1 MSGET
6 KAPAA
11 PKTLS
16 ESIHDAAAQIRS
28 VSKWIVAAF
37 GALGAALIGGASIVD
52 LRTLSESGQNWAS
65 FGLGLAILGVVLVI
79 APAALVL
86 APRML
91 SFDQLRRGASGEE
104 ADVAETLETTFA
116 GLLGGYSSLAEIHEE
131 RERLGSELTDVK
143 AEIGILKANPA
154 ASEEAKI
161 AMNDRT
167 TAVRQHADRL
177 NEVSTNVLSIA
188 TFIRLRAQFTRALRF
203 GLLGVALATAGAI
216 FFVTAETADQ
226 RSAEAASLSPL
237 VTAGPEPVAVALDF
251 AQDQTDRYAA
261 ILGEDCDLDAVAA
274 LVLGRDDDSRRVV
287 VLPQDECEP
296 KELDVPD
303 EAATAT
309 SVEVACR
316 FDAVESGVDC

>member
-1 MSGET
+1 MSGEK
-6 KAPAA
+6 KAPTA

-16 ESIHDAAAQIRS
+16 ESIHDAAIQIRS

-52 LRTLSESGQNWAS
+52 LRTLSDSGQNWAS
-65 FGLGLAILGVVLVI
+65 FGLVLAILGVVLVI

-91 SFDQLRRGASGEE
+91 SFDQLRPGTGEE
-104 ADVAETLETTFA
+104 ADVAETLETKFA
-116 GLLGGYSSLAEIHEE
+116 GLLGGYASLAEIHEE
-131 RERLGSELTDVK
+131 RERLGSELTDAK
-143 AEIGILKANPA
+143 AAIGILRANPD
-154 ASEEAKI
+154 ASDEATI

-167 TAVRQHADRL
+167 TAVRQQVDRL
-177 NEVSTNVLSIA
+177 NEVSANILSIA
-188 TFIRLRAQFTRALRF
+188 NFVRLRAQFTRALQI
-203 GLLGVALATAGAI
+203 GLLGVGFATAGAI
-216 FFVTAETADQ
+216 CFVTAETADQ

-309 SVEVACR
+309 SVDVACR
-316 FDAVESGVDC
+316 FDTNESGVGC